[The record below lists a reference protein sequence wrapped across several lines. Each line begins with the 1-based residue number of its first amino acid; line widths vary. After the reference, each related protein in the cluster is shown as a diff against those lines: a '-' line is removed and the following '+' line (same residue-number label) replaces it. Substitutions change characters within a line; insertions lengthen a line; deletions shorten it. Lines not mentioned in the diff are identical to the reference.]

1 MPARANRRSCDLV
14 ARFPPMDPRHARPL
28 PRAVI
33 ARLRSRRAVRRSPAL
48 LSASAST
55 CTILGLLA
63 LAVAVASAVAIPE
76 AIQNGQKLEESVKGV
91 LQVMDTVNPAEILDC
106 STTTCWSMV
115 GGASSEP
122 ACGASVNS
130 LKLLYRLTPGKTGVT
145 QQSPALRGI
154 LHVGLLDVLF
164 AVEPLSYFL
173 FFVDE
178 GKAIG
183 LPTPMRLDAPSRVPF
198 GASTRG
204 LARKIAVEPGSS
216 HAQIERRC
224 LVLSHLQ
231 N

>member
-1 MPARANRRSCDLV
+1 MW
-14 ARFPPMDPRHARPL
+14 
-28 PRAVI
+28 
-33 ARLRSRRAVRRSPAL
+33 
-48 LSASAST
+48 
-55 CTILGLLA
+55 TILGLLT

-76 AIQNGQKLEESVKGV
+76 AIKKGQKLDESVRGV
-91 LQVMDTVNPAEILDC
+91 LQVIDTVKPSEILEC

-115 GGASSEP
+115 GGASPEP

-154 LHVGLLDVLF
+154 LNVGLLDVLF

-178 GKAIG
+178 GKAID
-183 LPTPMRLDAPSRVPF
+183 LPTPMRLEAPSRVPF
-198 GASTRG
+198 GANTKG
-204 LARKIAVEPGSS
+204 LARKIAVSLWNRVPRT
-216 HAQIERRC
+216 HRERRC
-224 LVLSHLQ
+224 LLLGHLQ